1 MNGRVYDY
9 NLGRF
14 MSVDPFIQSPLNSQS
29 LNPYT
34 YIMNNPM
41 AGVDPTGY
49 VAQGTNASNWRT
61 SGCDLDPMGCT
72 STPTEKA
79 FSAYVG
85 SGESNMHQSFSDNLE
100 KFNNR
105 MEQQLEDNW
114 TDHAY
119 AGLTS
124 ATITDL
130 PSGSN
135 VDKVDQVASGTGG
148 KGTPASVPDEIKI
161 EASGFKTQEEAAIAA
176 GAQYGEEG
184 VKNKQELQLA
194 IVRVGKDEY
203 GYLTPGWGP
212 SGAAIINPGDLFDAY
227 KKAGFDIASW
237 MHGHWDGQ
245 LNFSANDFGLVW
257 KKTYPTFMV
266 NRKLEVRKLTNKHL
280 KKAFKSLPANYK
292 KLELKGLIN
301 YYGHD
306 GLPGEKL

>member
-1 MNGRVYDY
+1 
-9 NLGRF
+9 

-41 AGVDPTGY
+41 TGVDPTGY

-130 PSGSN
+130 PSGTSGEAQPIQRISYGDGQTFVIDPNNQTATLVDSDGN
-135 VDKVDQVASGTGG
+135 VVSSTNRDDPNYAGQQMAENWIMTGL
-148 KGTPASVPDEIKI
+148 TALLPRM
-161 EASGFKTQEEAAIAA
+161 FKTMNIRG
-176 GAQYGEEG
+176 GAKG
-184 VKNKQELQLA
+184 L
-194 IVRVGKDEY
+194 VGKDFEDW
-203 GYLTPGWGP
+203 LTKKLGGNGGFMIGGRDIDGGVGNTWWKAKLGQYWDR
-212 SGAAIINPGDLFDAY
+212 IISKP
-227 KKAGFDIASW
+227 
-237 MHGHWDGQ
+237 
-245 LNFSANDFGLVW
+245 
-257 KKTYPTFMV
+257 
-266 NRKLEVRKLTNKHL
+266 KLLEK
-280 KKAFKSLPANYK
+280 FKSDMGARLRIATDNNKIYQLHSNTPIPKPVQTWLDK
-292 KLELKGLIN
+292 KGITYFEHL
-301 YYGHD
+301 D
-306 GLPGEKL
+306 